1 MQGRHLRSDAAVPS
15 CQRNS
20 PAPHSRT
27 SLLSLCQGQTP
38 AYAVLSLLPSLS
50 NMGKREELRR
60 DLVSVNC
67 IYVLGRQGKKGN
79 LKLSDTENGT
89 EREGRCLQENESA
102 ITAAW
107 QSPRATQRKRKK
119 KNQQLMDYVCLATSY
134 STEQGAIPKGMWCG
148 NSTVTHFI
156 SWTRQT
162 LSGLHT
168 WPHMVLSLL
177 VLIMAKK
184 KPCYSQKW
192 HCTHCFLP
200 SKHASHTPKSSKC
213 SFYYQMLF
221 HLWSITWRILPPL
234 LFSCI
239 SHFQLNLGTLKRNAK
254 LWTFYALLLTLPD
267 TGLFYLLR
275 LSEALQKPGVCTISN
290 PALSEFDRNHIQSI
304 TLWTQNLCFYLT
316 FRVKTSIV

>member
-1 MQGRHLRSDAAVPS
+1 MQGRHLRSDAAAPS

-89 EREGRCLQENESA
+89 EREGRCLKENESA

-168 WPHMVLSLL
+168 WPHTVLSLL

-239 SHFQLNLGTLKRNAK
+239 SHEPSSTWAHSKEMLNYELSMPFSSPFLTQVCFICWDSLRPCRN
-254 LWTFYALLLTLPD
+254 LEYAPFPIQPYQNLIETIFNLLLC
-267 TGLFYLLR
+267 GHKICAFIWH
-275 LSEALQKPGVCTISN
+275 SG
-290 PALSEFDRNHIQSI
+290 
-304 TLWTQNLCFYLT
+304 
-316 FRVKTSIV
+316 